1 MYLISYKTY
10 YKLNIMI
17 EKSLYENYQ
26 IDFDETITPDSEDY
40 LFVFNENR
48 ELYLDDDEKLPKSLD
63 NFDINFCLY
72 IGTYCDKKAFA
83 ANVKTEEEYCNLAD
97 VYEFNHDLYHIASRA
112 VLVNDWYNIF
122 QYCGHCGAKNVIDE
136 KDMMMKCLECG
147 QVHYPRIAPAI
158 IVAITKDDKLLMAR
172 HSYHKNHPYTI
183 IAGFVEPGENLEE
196 AVEREIDEEVG
207 IKVKNIT
214 YQKSQS
220 WPFPNSLMIGFTAEY
235 ESGELKID
243 DDELIEAKWFSRD
256 EIKNHPSDIS
266 ISHWLIDNFING

>member
-40 LFVFNENR
+40 LFVFNKNR
-48 ELYLDDDEKLPKSLD
+48 ELYLDDDKKLPKSLD

-83 ANVKTEEEYCNLAD
+83 AHVETEEEYCNLAD

-196 AVEREIDEEVG
+196 ANLFFLEHKNFLEELHNCPKHKQFLQTLPVSLLT
-207 IKVKNIT
+207 VKEPGLFGAAVYAQQATN
-214 YQKSQS
+214 
-220 WPFPNSLMIGFTAEY
+220 
-235 ESGELKID
+235 
-243 DDELIEAKWFSRD
+243 
-256 EIKNHPSDIS
+256 
-266 ISHWLIDNFING
+266 